1 MLGGGHAILF
11 PLLVATMM
19 RAGGTFAAVGERRN
33 GRSPYDR
40 PLFTA
45 WVAWA
50 ILVAWTPLLFDATGF
65 TLRQIG

>member
-19 RAGGTFAAVGERRN
+19 RAGEHLQPWVNDEM
-33 GRSPYDR
+33 RSPYDR